1 MISVE
6 EALAHVLHLSPP
18 LPTETVPLRA
28 ALGRRLAAPVA
39 ARITQP
45 PFDAAA
51 MDGYALP
58 EPPKPGA
65 GYEVIGEAAAGST
78 FDRALGSGQ
87 ALRIFTGAPVPAG
100 ATHVVIQEDVVREG
114 SRITLGPRAEPSRN
128 IRPRGQD
135 FAAGDL
141 LSARL
146 LGPADL
152 GLLAAMNLA
161 EVAVHRRPVVAFL
174 STGNELVAPGEVPG
188 PGQIVA
194 SSALALAALAEGAG
208 AVARILPIA
217 RDDLAHL
224 RAALDLA
231 EGADLIVTLGGASVG
246 DHDLVGRHAADLGLT
261 LDFWKIALRPGKPM
275 MAGRRGRTALLGL
288 PGNPVSAYV
297 CAVLFMLPMLRAA
310 QGDPAPAP
318 VPRRAVL
325 STALGPNG
333 PRRHYLRASFD
344 AATGEI
350 SPAGSQDSAL
360 TRVLAQANALLIQPE
375 HSPAMV
381 PGQDVAFLPLP

>member
-6 EALAHVLHLSPP
+6 EALTQVLRLSPP
-18 LPTETVPLRA
+18 LPVETIPLRA

-58 EPPKPGA
+58 LAPLPGA
-65 GYEVIGEAAAGST
+65 TFTVIGEAAAGST
-78 FDRALGSGQ
+78 FDRALGQGE

-100 ATHVVIQEDVVREG
+100 ASHVVIQEDVLREG
-114 SRITLGPRAEPSRN
+114 SRITIGPRAEPSRN

-135 FAAGDL
+135 FATGDL
-141 LSARL
+141 FAPKR

-161 EVAVHRRPVVAFL
+161 EVSVHRRPVVAFL
-174 STGNELVAPGEVPG
+174 STGNELVAPGDVPG

-208 AVARILPIA
+208 AEARILPIA

-231 EGADLIVTLGGASVG
+231 GGADLIVTLGGASVG
-246 DHDLVGRHAADLGLT
+246 DHDLIGRHAADLGLH

-275 MAGRRGRTALLGL
+275 MAGTRGGVALLGL

-297 CAVLFMLPMLRAA
+297 CAVLFMLPMLRAF
-310 QGDPAPAP
+310 QGDPSP
-318 VPRRAVL
+318 VPVPQRAML
-325 STALGPNG
+325 TTALPQNG
-333 PRRHYLRASFD
+333 PRRHYLRAVHD
-344 AATGEI
+344 PATGKI
-350 SPAGSQDSAL
+350 TPAGSQDSAL
-360 TRVLAQANALLIQPE
+360 TRVLAQSNALLIQPE
-375 HSPAMV
+375 HAPAMA